1 MSDVIND
8 MLNEASKDM
17 RYKKIFIY
25 DIDPCEYNQYPMQE
39 IEQLARNISEAGLL
53 HPIMLY
59 KKNDGRY
66 MILSGERRYRAMLLN
81 YENGDERFEEI
92 PAIIKLQ
99 VLDERTIKRYIRR
112 GNANR
117 ENLSKEVKLA
127 IVKESLEDY
136 QISKE
141 RNEIE
146 SGVLKRDWIA
156 MDTGFSARSVQDYL
170 NLLSIESSDKS
181 KKQKQDSSKYKELQQ
196 SLVNLFHSPVKV
208 SDKQISIRIKNE
220 EDLQR
225 ILEIIGLED

>member
-1 MSDVIND
+1 
-8 MLNEASKDM
+8 
-17 RYKKIFIY
+17 
-25 DIDPCEYNQYPMQE
+25 
-39 IEQLARNISEAGLL
+39 
-53 HPIMLY
+53 
-59 KKNDGRY
+59 